1 MKVVDY
7 LPFNDDTFDI
17 VCMLAVFEH
26 FGDRKEQIAKEIYR
40 VLKKDGL
47 SLLTVPHKM
56 VDSILNILIKL
67 RLLDGMSYEEHEGFD
82 HRKTIQIFESAGFKL
97 TRWVKFQ
104 IGLNNLFVFEKIA

>member
-1 MKVVDY
+1 MFRSINSGKTRGQYFLPKNERVDY

-47 SLLTVPHKM
+47 SLL
-56 VDSILNILIKL
+56 S
-67 RLLDGMSYEEHEGFD
+67 
-82 HRKTIQIFESAGFKL
+82 
-97 TRWVKFQ
+97 
-104 IGLNNLFVFEKIA
+104 KII